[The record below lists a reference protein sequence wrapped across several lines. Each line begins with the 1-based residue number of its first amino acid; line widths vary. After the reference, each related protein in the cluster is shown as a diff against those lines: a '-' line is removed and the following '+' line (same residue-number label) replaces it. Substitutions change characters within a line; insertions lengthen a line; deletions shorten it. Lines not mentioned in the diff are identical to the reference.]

1 VLHHTGCGDG
11 GEGDKTCTCF
21 ERAWTSVLGNMKKR
35 FDSGP
40 QDGAE
45 WLRRLETWRAEAAKK
60 AAAPT

>member
-1 VLHHTGCGDG
+1 
-11 GEGDKTCTCF
+11 
-21 ERAWTSVLGNMKKR
+21 VLGNLKQR